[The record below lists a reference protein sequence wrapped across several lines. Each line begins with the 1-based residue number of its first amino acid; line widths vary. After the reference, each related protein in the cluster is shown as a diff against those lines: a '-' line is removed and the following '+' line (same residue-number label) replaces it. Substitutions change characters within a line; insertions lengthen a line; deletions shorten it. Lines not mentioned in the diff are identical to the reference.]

1 MSTPIQAPP
10 LPESPYPG
18 IKSFRYIDQQIFSS
32 REDETW
38 NLLSNVLIYRGVLL
52 YGDSGSGKSSL
63 INAGLIPAALKEN
76 LISNRLRIQ
85 PQSGKEIKI
94 ERIPIES
101 EDTPPYLP
109 SVLVTKNSDEDKLL
123 NIEISLDDF
132 YERLKK
138 LERPASGEP
147 RPLLI
152 FDQFEEF
159 VTLFE
164 EAQRGGEIPDA
175 NVAQRQAADVHQA
188 ILKILTRLIEDEGL
202 PVKVLFVFREDY
214 FAKLSPLFEACP
226 ELLNQCVRLLSPR
239 VEEAEEIIRAPFVND
254 ELKRRFTKKL
264 LGSRNEISAELAE
277 TVAKQLQERSD
288 TGFINLSELQIV
300 CWKLWESADPV
311 KYFDDKDRDIQK
323 VVEDYWADVLKKLGD
338 LYDPAIALL
347 GHMVTSSNTRN
358 IISEPDLKTREKDLK
373 PTQID
378 AALKALVERKLVRR
392 EPRNKIYFYEIASE
406 FLVPWIE
413 QKKAAR
419 LAELRARELA
429 AEAENKLK
437 QSETQKRKLWIGASV
452 LGLFLLVAIGLA
464 IYSAYLHRVAEGLL
478 VTSASDQRALQREKD
493 WSGNIIRLL
502 NQLTSQDANVRVDG
516 VKGLVAMDQ
525 RQDLPRELVPVVLAV
540 SSKDDNQEVSKA
552 ASYFF
557 SLAAREAN
565 TDLTVS
571 ILKSAESNTTLAD
584 ANNLAP
590 RIYIQVASDRQRGRA
605 DKIAGEL
612 KNNGFTVPRL
622 ELVDSRHA
630 PKTNQLRYY
639 KSTDE
644 AQEPADP
651 NVDKILQIITAKD
664 GPKWSKVALPASF
677 KAGSGPGHFEVW
689 FAKDALANDG
699 TLVLEFEDEDGNEI
713 QPKTFRVNLTSEGQ
727 NVLRTKNSS
736 SVAAPAGKYRLT
748 IQVPNYKA
756 FQTGVEITGGHEVV
770 QKVTLRNK

>member
-1 MSTPIQAPP
+1 MSTIPPAPP
-10 LPESPYPG
+10 QPESPYPG
-18 IKSFRYIDQQIFSS
+18 IKSFRFLDQQIFSS

-76 LISNRLRIQ
+76 FIAHRLRIQ

-101 EDTPPYLP
+101 EDKPPYLP
-109 SVLVTKNSDEDKLL
+109 SVLVKENSDEDKLL
-123 NIEISLDDF
+123 NIEISLNDF
-132 YERLKK
+132 YNRLKT
-138 LERPASGEP
+138 LEPPAPCKP

-159 VTLFE
+159 ITLFE
-164 EAQRGGEIPDA
+164 EGLRTEPQTNG
-175 NVAQRQAADVHQA
+175 AQRQAPDAQQA
-188 ILKILTRLIEDEGL
+188 ALKILIKLIEDDSL
-202 PVKVLFVFREDY
+202 PIKVLFVFREDY
-214 FAKLSPLFEACP
+214 LAKLNSLFEACP
-226 ELLNQCVRLLSPR
+226 ELLEQYVRLLPPR
-239 VEEAEEIIRAPFVND
+239 VEEAEEIIRAPFVNE
-254 ELKRRFTKKL
+254 ELKRKFTKKL
-264 LGSRNEISAELAE
+264 LGSRNEISPKLAK

-300 CWKLWESADPV
+300 CWKLWDSADPV
-311 KYFDDKDRDIQK
+311 KYFDDRDRDLQNI
-323 VVEDYWADVLKKLGD
+323 VEDYWADVLKKLGD

-358 IISEPDLKTREKDLK
+358 IISEPDLKTGEKDLNPK
-373 PTQID
+373 QID
-378 AALKALVERKLVRR
+378 AALKALMECKLVRR

-406 FLVPWIE
+406 FLVPWIQ

-429 AEAENKLK
+429 AEAQNKLR
-437 QSETQKRKLWIGASV
+437 QSEKRNRYLLIGAGV
-452 LGLFLLVAIGLA
+452 LGLLLLVAI
-464 IYSAYLHRVAEGLL
+464 
-478 VTSASDQRALQREKD
+478 ASTGYAFNQRRIARNALQTSIEHRQALQAQKD

-502 NQLTSQDANVRVDG
+502 NHLTSQDASVRVDA
-516 VKGLVAMDQ
+516 VKGLVGMDQ
-525 RQDLPRELVPVVLAV
+525 SKNLPRELVPVVLAV
-540 SSKDDNQEVSKA
+540 SSKDDNQEVSKT

-557 SLAAREAN
+557 SLAAHAAN

-584 ANNLAP
+584 ADNLAP
-590 RIYIQVASDRQRGRA
+590 RVYIQVASDRQRGRA

-612 KNNGFTVPRL
+612 KINSFTVPRL
-622 ELVDSRHA
+622 ELVDSRRA

-644 AQEPADP
+644 PEQPPDP

-664 GPKWSKVALPASF
+664 GPKWAKVGLPAST
-677 KAGSGPGHFEVW
+677 KARPGHFEIW

-699 TLVLEFEDEDGNEI
+699 TLVLAFEDEDGNEI
-713 QPKTFRVNLTSEGQ
+713 QPKTFKVNLRSEGQ
-727 NVLRTKNSS
+727 NDLRIRNSS
-736 SVAAPAGKYRLT
+736 SVAAPAGKYLLV
-748 IQVPNYKA
+748 IQVPNYKV
-756 FQTGVEITGGHEVV
+756 FHTEVEIMGGHEVV
-770 QKVTLRNK
+770 QKVTLQSK